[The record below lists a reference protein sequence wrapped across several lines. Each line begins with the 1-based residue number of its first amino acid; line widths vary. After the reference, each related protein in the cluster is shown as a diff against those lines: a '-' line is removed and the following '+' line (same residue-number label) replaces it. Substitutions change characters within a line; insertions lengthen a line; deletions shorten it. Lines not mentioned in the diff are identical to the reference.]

1 MSQIKNMSP
10 TKLYSC
16 TEIDIYSAETETIL
30 EIPLVA
36 GGISA
41 GFPSPAADFIDTAID
56 LNKHLI
62 KNASATFYGR
72 AKGDSLKDLG
82 INDGDLLVIDK
93 SIKPIN
99 GKIAVCF
106 VDGEFT
112 MKVIQI
118 EKDCIWL
125 IPANEK
131 YKPIK
136 VTKDNEFVI
145 WGIVTFTI
153 KKF

>member
-1 MSQIKNMSP
+1 MQPSQLHNGNLLDIYKVSTK
-10 TKLYSC
+10 TKL
-16 TEIDIYSAETETIL
+16 EL
-30 EIPLVA
+30 PLV
-36 GGISA
+36 GSTISA

-62 KNASATFYGR
+62 KNASATFYGK

-82 INDGDLLVIDK
+82 IHDGDLLVIDR
-93 SIKPIN
+93 SIKPKN
-99 GKIAVCF
+99 RKIAVCY

-112 MKVIQI
+112 MKLIQI

-136 VTKDNEFVI
+136 VTKENEFLI
-145 WGIVTFTI
+145 WGIVTYTI